1 MLNEE
6 FPWKERAK
14 RDRIPAWMGKKRK
27 DKPGK
32 SCLIREEKNDRS
44 SRNDVVCTIIASTK
58 YR

>member
-44 SRNDVVCTIIASTK
+44 SRNDVVAP
-58 YR
+58 